1 MTTAIHNVA
10 LLGCAH
16 IHIHDAV
23 AVLRARGDVACR
35 LVWDDDDD
43 RAARW
48 AGELGARVV
57 RSEEEV
63 FSDAAVDAV
72 VLMGE
77 TDLHPRHIAGAAAA
91 GKHLYVEKPLA
102 TNTLDAARAAR
113 LIADSGVIFHCG
125 YHLRELPGHLA
136 MADLV
141 RRGRL
146 GALVRLR
153 GRFCHRG
160 LLDGI
165 FREHPWMVDPAR
177 AGWGGFG
184 DLGVHLVDLLGLM
197 AASEVA
203 EVAAHVEPPR
213 RPGTVDPWGEGML
226 RYESGVLATISAGWT
241 EHGGPVIVEA
251 HGTEGRAIARDGAL
265 TVEPARAADVE
276 LPDAVPPRA
285 GAALDHFFAALGG
298 DPGAPLVSADEA
310 ARHCQILDALYL
322 AAGSERWVEPGRGGA
337 GCPARQRVR

>member
-1 MTTAIHNVA
+1 MTIQNVA

-16 IHIHDAV
+16 IHIHDAA
-23 AVLRARGDVACR
+23 AVLRARGDVSCR
-35 LVWDDDDD
+35 LVWDHDAD

-48 AGELGARVV
+48 AGELGARAVS
-57 RSEEEV
+57 SEEEV
-63 FSDAAVDAV
+63 FSGGAVDAV

-77 TDLHPRHIAGAAAA
+77 TDLHMRHIAGAAAA
-91 GKHLYVEKPLA
+91 GKHLYVEKPLCSTA
-102 TNTLDAARAAR
+102 RDAARAAELLR
-113 LIADSGVIFHCG
+113 GGGQLFHTG

-146 GALVRLR
+146 GRLVRLR

-160 LLDGI
+160 LLDSI
-165 FREHPWMVDPAR
+165 FREHPWMTDPNR

-184 DLGVHLVDLLGLM
+184 DLGVHLIDLLGLM
-197 AASEVA
+197 ADSEVSA
-203 EVAAHVEPPR
+203 VAAHVEPPR
-213 RPGTVDPWGEGML
+213 RPGAADPWGEGML
-226 RYESGVLATISAGWT
+226 RYESGVVATISAGWT
-241 EHGGPVIVEA
+241 EYGGPVIIEA

-265 TVEPARAADVE
+265 TVEPGEAADQE

-298 DPGAPLVSADEA
+298 DPGAPLVSPDEA
-310 ARHCQILDALYL
+310 AQHCAILDALYL
-322 AAGSERWVEPGRGGA
+322 AAGSERWVEPGRGA
-337 GCPARQRVR
+337 GCPAGQGAQ